1 MPLDTHLDP
10 IEARVFGVLIEK
22 ALTTPDQYPLSLNAT
37 TNGANQKANR
47 DPVLSLDEDQVASA
61 LYRLQQKYMAREV
74 YPGQSRVTK
83 YIHNGKDALG
93 VDAPALAVLAELL
106 MRGPQMPGEL
116 RSRASRMAAMETQ
129 EQLTGILAKLIE
141 KGYVRRLPPSP
152 GARAE
157 RYVQLLCP
165 DLHPL
170 EAPAPA
176 YLARRDE
183 DEEEDR
189 QAVAVGASTLSTRV
203 ATLEKEV
210 AELREQVQTLLGRL
224 PAQ

>member
-22 ALTTPDQYPLSLNAT
+22 ALTTPDQYPLSLNAA
-37 TNGANQKANR
+37 TNAANQKANR

-83 YIHNGKDALG
+83 YVHNGKDALG
-93 VDAPALAVLAELL
+93 VDITGLAVLAELL

-129 EQLTGILAKLIE
+129 EQLTAVLTHLIE
-141 KGYVRRLPPSP
+141 KGYVRRLPPWP

-170 EAPAPA
+170 EPPAAA
-176 YLARRDE
+176 YASRRDDDNE
-183 DEEEDR
+183 PSS
-189 QAVAVGASTLSTRV
+189 AAAAGPTLSTRV
-203 ATLEKEV
+203 ATLEKEI
-210 AELREQVQTLLGRL
+210 AELREQVRALTERL
-224 PAQ
+224 KGV